1 MRNRITVALPL
12 CLVLAL
18 IAACGDGG
26 STATPAP
33 VAEIVPQPTATPTR
47 VPDIEP
53 EPTAAPTQKPPE
65 APPTS
70 VKPDTPATSKVTGTI
85 TYRERIAL
93 SPDAVVE
100 VKLSDVSLMDVA
112 AVTIEEQVIRNPG
125 QVPIE
130 FEIEY
135 DPDEIDE
142 RFTYAI
148 QVRITEDGNL
158 LFINDTAYDVI
169 TRNNPDHVDMVLV
182 RVGGGRTDL
191 KPAQPEMAET
201 PAPIE
206 SVEVLV
212 SESDPPE
219 YSLRIVSGLPSGCVE
234 FKGYDVSLDGNLF
247 TVDVV
252 NLEPTGP
259 VVCTAIY
266 ETHEGEVA
274 LSGIL
279 TPGETYTVIV
289 NGEVTN
295 SFLVRT
301 DRTGEPE
308 MAETPAPI
316 ESVEVVVS
324 ESDPLEYSLRIVSG
338 LPSGCVKFKGYD
350 VSLDGT
356 VFTVDVIN
364 LEPTGPVVCTAIYE
378 MHEGEVVLDGS
389 LTPDETYIVIVNGEV
404 TNSFLARNDRTR
416 EWVIELSPIENVEV
430 VVSESDPSMYSLNV
444 ISALPQ
450 GSTCSV
456 FNGYDILRRS
466 GVTIEVE
473 VTHLRIPPGQIV
485 PCTADYPTVSTEI
498 PLGADFVLG
507 QQYSVIVNG
516 QVETFTARDN

>member
-1 MRNRITVALPL
+1 MRSWVTVALPL
-12 CLVLAL
+12 CLVLAF
-18 IAACGDGG
+18 IAACGGG
-26 STATPAP
+26 ESSVTPTP
-33 VAEIVPQPTATPTR
+33 VAEVGPQPTAIPTR
-47 VPDIEP
+47 VPAIGP
-53 EPTAAPTQKPPE
+53 GPTAAPTQRPPE
-65 APPTS
+65 PSPTS
-70 VKPDTPATSKVTGTI
+70 LKPDTPVTSKVTGTI

-112 AVTIEEQVIRNPG
+112 AITIEEQVISNPG

-148 QVRITEDGNL
+148 QVRITENGNL

-182 RVGGGRTDL
+182 RAGGSSIEPT
-191 KPAQPEMAET
+191 PMEQAMAET

-212 SESDPPE
+212 SESDSLE
-219 YSLRIVSGLPSGCVE
+219 YSLRIVSGLTSGCVE
-234 FKGYDVSLDGNLF
+234 FKGYNVSLNGNVF
-247 TVDVV
+247 TVDVA

-266 ETHEGEVA
+266 ETHEGEVI
-274 LSGIL
+274 LDGSL
-279 TPGETYTVIV
+279 TPGETYTVV
-289 NGEVTN
+289 
-295 SFLVRT
+295 
-301 DRTGEPE
+301 
-308 MAETPAPI
+308 
-316 ESVEVVVS
+316 
-324 ESDPLEYSLRIVSG
+324 
-338 LPSGCVKFKGYD
+338 
-350 VSLDGT
+350 
-356 VFTVDVIN
+356 
-364 LEPTGPVVCTAIYE
+364 
-378 MHEGEVVLDGS
+378 
-389 LTPDETYIVIVNGEV
+389 VNGEV
-404 TNSFLARNDRTR
+404 TNSFLARSDRTR
-416 EWVIELSPIENVEV
+416 EWVMELSPIENLEV
-430 VVSESDPSMYSLNV
+430 VVSGSGPSMYSLNV

-466 GVTIEVE
+466 GITIEVE

-498 PLGADFVLG
+498 PLGDNFVPG

-516 QVETFTARDN
+516 QVETFTASES